1 MAFLTG
7 ITLPSGSNYDLTGT
21 ILTVVGTQTTN
32 TAAWTGTI
40 PVTALEDGTTIA
52 YFLPRTSAAN
62 ATLKLTLDTG
72 SDTDAIPVYFQGN
85 TRMGTQYPAGSVII
99 LAYFTAGSVSIGGTA
114 ISDTRWQ
121 AISYANTDTNVT
133 QTKVTTQT
141 SDYDLLMSVSASG
154 TATRTEGSLKD
165 PNLKYNPSTST
176 LTTTNVNATTL
187 NGVTVGNSPK
197 FTDTTYTGSNGI
209 TIDNSNVV
217 KHSNSSITA
226 KTTQAVYPIA
236 FDSYGHIT
244 GSGTAYTIGDA
255 ASHGVDTSIS
265 LGSTSTNLPTSK
277 AVSDLIQSLDS
288 PMIFKGTVGDA
299 TEDPVPT
306 MIWTNLP
313 SAAASNKGWSY
324 KVVSAHGTD
333 PVCAK
338 GDMIVSNGAS
348 WVVIPSGDEPTGTV
362 TSVAIANG
370 NTGITVS
377 GGPIT
382 TTGTLT
388 VSHADTSNASSVVA
402 TSGKVVDGM
411 TVDDFGHVT
420 AISTATISITD
431 ENVKQTAKTDNNDY
445 RVLLSG
451 SANDTTETNGVNK
464 NTNLKYN
471 PSTQSLSV
479 TKINGQ
485 TVGSTPKFTDTVTTV
500 NYSKSNSTG
509 TFTQTKDGT
518 NTNIFTTTDKEVGSA
533 SGWSAGTPGQ
543 TYSVS
548 GKRLVISN
556 GTASSL
562 TVTNQSVSLVSTAST

>member
-1 MAFLTG
+1 MAFLNG

-21 ILTVVGTQTTN
+21 ILTVVGTQTSN
-32 TAAWTGTI
+32 TAAWTGVI
-40 PVTALEDGTTIA
+40 PVNALEDGTTIA
-52 YFLPRTSAAN
+52 YFLPRNSSSN
-62 ATLKLTLDTG
+62 VTLKLTLDTG
-72 SDTDAIPVYFQGN
+72 TDTDAIPVYFQGN
-85 TRMGTQYPAGSVII
+85 TRMGTQYSAGSVVI
-99 LAYFTAGSVSIGGTA
+99 LSYFSAGSVSIGGTA
-114 ISDTRWQ
+114 ISDNRWQ
-121 AISYANTDTNVT
+121 SISFTNSDTNVT

-141 SDYDLLMSVSASG
+141 SDYDLLMSVTASG
-154 TATRTEGSLKD
+154 GATKTEGALKD

-176 LTTTNVNATTL
+176 LTTTNISATTI
-187 NGVTVGNSPK
+187 NDVTVGNNPK

-217 KHSNSSITA
+217 KHSNTSITA
-226 KTTQAVYPIA
+226 KATQGVYPIS

-244 GSGTAYTIGDA
+244 GSGTAYTIGEA
-255 ASHGVDTSIS
+255 ASKGVDTSIS

-333 PVCAK
+333 PVCDK

-362 TSVAIANG
+362 TSVAIGAG
-370 NTGITVS
+370 NTGVTVS
-377 GGPIT
+377 GGPIIT
-382 TTGTLT
+382 SGTLT
-388 VSHADTSNASSVVA
+388 VSHADTSSASSVVA
-402 TSGKVVDGM
+402 TTGQVIDGM

-420 AISTATISITD
+420 AISTATVETTD
-431 ENVKQTAKTDNNDY
+431 ENVKQSPKTDNKDY

-451 SANDTTETNGVNK
+451 SANDTEETKGINK

-479 TKINGQ
+479 VKINGVA
-485 TVGSTPKFTDTVTTV
+485 VGVSPEFTDTETTV
-500 NYSKSNSTG
+500 SYNKTNGAG
-509 TFTQTKDGT
+509 TFKQTVDGT
-518 NTNIFTTTDKEVGSA
+518 DTTIFTSTDKLIGSA

-548 GKRLVISN
+548 GKRLIISN
-556 GTASSL
+556 GSSATL
-562 TVTNQSVSLVSTAST
+562 TLEEKNVSLVEKAT